1 MRHEMSGRKNSEVG
15 AIQKTKGFVV
25 ERAERSLRENRVTL
39 SNALVRA
46 AQTLTLTEK
55 RLVSAALSKLDS
67 VRDGRTH
74 LEKVDGAGIPA
85 TRITATEYAEAFD
98 VSINTAY
105 EGLKEA
111 CKQLHKRSIYF
122 YDEQK
127 RTHVHMCWVGE
138 AHYHDNEGWVELHWW
153 PRVVQHLKG
162 LKKNFTSYKL
172 ASASGLRSIYSW
184 RLLELLQQ
192 FQHTGELNI
201 SIEEFAHAMEATPKQ
216 LTNFNNVRRKM
227 IEPAI
232 AELMAKDDWVIVCE
246 TTKAGRKVKSLR
258 FRFSRS
264 GQRNLG
270 I

>member
-1 MRHEMSGRKNSEVG
+1 MTQRSNRDIG
-15 AIQKTKGFVV
+15 AIQKTKGYVV
-25 ERAERSLRENRVTL
+25 AKADRSLRDNRVTL
-39 SNALVRA
+39 SNALVRS

-55 RLVSAALSKLDS
+55 RLVSAAISKLDS
-67 VRDGRTH
+67 AKDDRTH
-74 LEKVDGAGIPA
+74 LEKVDGVGIPF
-85 TRITATEYAEAFD
+85 TRITAAEYAEAFD
-98 VSINTAY
+98 VSLDAAY
-105 EGLKEA
+105 LGLKAA
-111 CKQLHKRSIYF
+111 CKHLLKRTLYF
-122 YDEQK
+122 YDESD
-127 RTHVHMCWVGE
+127 RTHNQMVWVGGIK
-138 AHYHDNEGWVELHWW
+138 YHDNEAWVELRWW
-153 PRVVQHLKG
+153 PEIVRHLKG

-201 SIEEFAHAMEATPKQ
+201 TIEEFAHAMEATPKQ
-216 LTNFNNVRRKM
+216 LANFNNLRRKM

-232 AELMAKDDWVIVCE
+232 AELMAKDDWIIIYEVV
-246 TTKAGRKVKSLR
+246 KAGRKVKALR